1 MNNTTLTSLLS
12 SCQSCDTS
20 IDWKGQKEKENW
32 LIQKTASLNVLEQLV
47 EWKHNVFLQKSS
59 ITSDA
64 WLEVMLMLCS
74 QSYIDSYLFVAPADI
89 SVRCC
94 ARQKHPSL
102 CSHTVCDCGKEE
114 IVCVLHHFVHSQNY
128 FSGVS
133 VGICVHNEAHNFFC
147 THIHIQTHTRENSVK
162 VWVWLWVFSYNIQ
175 FSVW

>member
-1 MNNTTLTSLLS
+1 
-12 SCQSCDTS
+12 
-20 IDWKGQKEKENW
+20 
-32 LIQKTASLNVLEQLV
+32 
-47 EWKHNVFLQKSS
+47 
-59 ITSDA
+59 
-64 WLEVMLMLCS
+64 MLCS

-133 VGICVHNEAHNFFC
+133 VGICVHNEAHNFFLH
-147 THIHIQTHTRENSVK
+147 THTYTNTHTRKFCESLSVTLSLQLQYSVFCMIGK
-162 VWVWLWVFSYNIQ
+162 VVQ
-175 FSVW
+175 

>member
-1 MNNTTLTSLLS
+1 MSRPVLTS
-12 SCQSCDTS
+12 
-20 IDWKGQKEKENW
+20 
-32 LIQKTASLNVLEQLV
+32 LV

-133 VGICVHNEAHNFFC
+133 VGICVHNEAHNFFLH
-147 THIHIQTHTRENSVK
+147 TYTYTNTHTWKFCESLCVTLTPQPAILQLQYSVFCMIGK
-162 VWVWLWVFSYNIQ
+162 VVQ
-175 FSVW
+175 